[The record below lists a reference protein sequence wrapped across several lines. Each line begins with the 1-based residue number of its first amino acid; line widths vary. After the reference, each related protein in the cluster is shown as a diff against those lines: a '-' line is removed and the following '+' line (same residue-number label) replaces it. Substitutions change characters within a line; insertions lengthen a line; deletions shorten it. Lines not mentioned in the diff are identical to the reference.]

1 MRQQTASDLKDA
13 VVVRGWEPEL
23 GCTLEQVLR
32 AAISTGCQATALG
45 QAIIE
50 VNRMV
55 CPRNGMLY
63 DLVSLLT
70 VAAVILSSA

>member
-1 MRQQTASDLKDA
+1 M
-13 VVVRGWEPEL
+13 

-32 AAISTGCQATALG
+32 AALSTGCQATALG

-55 CPRNGMLY
+55 CPPICMLY
-63 DLVSLLT
+63 DLVSQYQL
-70 VAAVILSSA
+70 AASLCSNHIVQRLSRKPVHGSWTGG